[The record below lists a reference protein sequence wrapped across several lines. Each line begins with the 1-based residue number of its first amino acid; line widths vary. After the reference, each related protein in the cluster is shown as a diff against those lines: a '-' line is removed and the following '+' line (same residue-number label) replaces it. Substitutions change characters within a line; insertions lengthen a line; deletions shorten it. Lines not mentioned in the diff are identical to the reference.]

1 VTGVNAKVK
10 SKGDGEGW
18 YVVATTDALAA
29 AREELRKALAVIIK
43 TALARGLV
51 DAGKAEQ
58 WVEKLERGG
67 VGG

>member
-1 VTGVNAKVK
+1 
-10 SKGDGEGW
+10 
-18 YVVATTDALAA
+18 
-29 AREELRKALAVIIK
+29 VIIK

-51 DAGKAEQ
+51 DAGKAER